1 MSIPDPAFWRGR
13 RVLVTGHTGFKGAW
27 LTLWLEQM
35 GALVTGL
42 ALTPEGDRPLY
53 ARIDSTLGVQSNLV
67 DLRDA
72 AAVTAVAQ
80 AARPE
85 IILHLA
91 AQALV
96 RRSYAQPAETYAAN
110 VDGTIH
116 VLQAAR
122 ATPGVRAVLVVTS
135 DKVYAN
141 NESGRRF
148 VEGDP
153 LGGKDPYSNS
163 KACVELVTQSW
174 RASFLAKEGVACAT
188 ARAGNV
194 IGGGDVAADRL
205 IPDFF
210 RALDA
215 GQTLKL
221 RNPGATRPWQHVLEP
236 IAGYAMYAEAMVR
249 GQAGLPDSL
258 NFGPHADAEWTV
270 AQIVDGLTGHLGQGG
285 WEQDGDPGPPEA
297 KTLALDASLAEA
309 TLGWRPALDLSTA
322 LAWTADYW
330 RAAREGRDIR
340 QFCLDQ
346 IEAYRER
353 AG

>member
-27 LTLWLEQM
+27 LTLWLEEL
-35 GALVTGL
+35 GAEVSGL
-42 ALTPEGDRPLY
+42 ALAPEGDQPLY
-53 ARIDSTLGVQSNLV
+53 TRLAPTLSVRSHIV

-72 AAVTAVAQ
+72 DAVAGVV
-80 AARPE
+80 ATVKPE

-96 RRSYAQPAETYAAN
+96 RRSYAHPVETYATN

-116 VLQAAR
+116 VLEAAR
-122 ATPGVRAVLVVTS
+122 RTPGVRAVLVVTS

-148 VEGDP
+148 IESDP

-163 KACVELVTQSW
+163 KACVELLARSW
-174 RASFLAKEGVACAT
+174 RASFLQAAGIVCVT

-210 RALDA
+210 RALDGNRA
-215 GQTLKL
+215 LKL
-221 RNPGATRPWQHVLEP
+221 RNPGSTRPWQHVLEP
-236 IAGYAMYAEAMVR
+236 IAGYLRYAEAMY
-249 GQAGLPDSL
+249 GDEKGLPESL
-258 NFGPHADAEWTV
+258 NFGPDAESEWTV
-270 AQIVDGLTGHLGQGG
+270 ARVVDGLTAHLGMGG
-285 WEQDGDPGPPEA
+285 WEQDGDPGPAEA
-297 KTLALDASLAEA
+297 RTLALDASLASQCID
-309 TLGWRPALDLSTA
+309 WRPALDLPTA

-330 RAAREGRDIR
+330 LAVRAQRDIR
-340 QFCLDQ
+340 KFCLSQ

-353 AG
+353 VV

>member
-1 MSIPDPAFWRGR
+1 VSTPDPAFWRGR

-27 LTLWLEQM
+27 LTLWLEKM
-35 GALVTGL
+35 GAEVSGL
-42 ALTPEGDRPLY
+42 ALAPEGDRPLY
-53 ARIDSTLGVQSNLV
+53 ARLAATLRVKSHIV

-72 AAVTAVAQ
+72 DGVAGVVAAEQ
-80 AARPE
+80 PE

-96 RRSYAQPAETYAAN
+96 RRSYAQPAETYAVN
-110 VDGTIH
+110 VDGTIN
-116 VLQAAR
+116 VLEAAR
-122 ATPGVRAVLVVTS
+122 RAPGVRAVLVVTS

-148 VEGDP
+148 IESDP

-163 KACVELVTQSW
+163 KACVELVAQSW
-174 RASFLAKEGVACAT
+174 RASFLKAAGIACVT

-210 RALDA
+210 RALDSN
-215 GQTLKL
+215 QTLKL
-221 RNPGATRPWQHVLEP
+221 RNPASTRPWQHVLEP
-236 IAGYAMYAEAMVR
+236 IAGYLRYAEAMVA
-249 GQAGLPDSL
+249 GAGGLPEAL
-258 NFGPHADAEWTV
+258 NFGPDADSEWTV
-270 AQIVDGLTGHLGQGG
+270 ARVVDGLTAHLGMGG
-285 WEQDGDPGPPEA
+285 WTQDGDPGPAEA
-297 KTLALDASLAEA
+297 KTLALDASLAGDS
-309 TLGWRPALDLSTA
+309 LGWRPALDLPTA

-330 RAAREGRDIR
+330 LAARAGRDIR
-340 QFCLDQ
+340 QFCLSQ

-353 AG
+353 VV

>member
-1 MSIPDPAFWRGR
+1 MSTPDPAFWRGR

-27 LTLWLEQM
+27 LTLWLEKM
-35 GALVTGL
+35 GAEVSGL
-42 ALTPEGDRPLY
+42 ALAPEGDRPLY
-53 ARIDSTLGVQSNLV
+53 ARLAATLRVKSHIV

-72 AAVTAVAQ
+72 DGVAGVVAAEQ
-80 AARPE
+80 PE

-96 RRSYAQPAETYAAN
+96 RRSYAQPAETYAVN
-110 VDGTIH
+110 VDGTIN
-116 VLQAAR
+116 VLEAAR
-122 ATPGVRAVLVVTS
+122 RAPGVRAVLVVTS

-148 VEGDP
+148 IESDP

-163 KACVELVTQSW
+163 KACVELVAQSW
-174 RASFLAKEGVACAT
+174 RASFLKAAGIACVT

-210 RALDA
+210 RALDSN
-215 GQTLKL
+215 QTLKL
-221 RNPGATRPWQHVLEP
+221 RNPASTRPWQHVLEP
-236 IAGYAMYAEAMVR
+236 IAGYLRYAEAMVA
-249 GQAGLPDSL
+249 GAGGLPEAL
-258 NFGPHADAEWTV
+258 NFGPDADSEWTV
-270 AQIVDGLTGHLGQGG
+270 ARVVDGLTAHLGMGG
-285 WEQDGDPGPPEA
+285 WTQDGDPGPAEA
-297 KTLALDASLAEA
+297 KTLALDASLAGDS
-309 TLGWRPALDLSTA
+309 LGWRPALDLPTA

-330 RAAREGRDIR
+330 LAARAGRDIR
-340 QFCLDQ
+340 QFCLSQ

-353 AG
+353 VV

>member
-1 MSIPDPAFWRGR
+1 MTPPDPAFWCGR

-35 GALVTGL
+35 GAEVSGL
-42 ALTPEGDRPLY
+42 ALAPEGDRPLY
-53 ARIDSTLGVQSNLV
+53 ARLAPTLRVNSHIV

-72 AAVTAVAQ
+72 DGVAGVVA

-96 RRSYAQPAETYAAN
+96 RRSYAQPAETYATN

-116 VLQAAR
+116 VLEAAR
-122 ATPGVRAVLVVTS
+122 RTPGVRAVLVVTS

-148 VEGDP
+148 IESDP

-163 KACVELVTQSW
+163 KACVELVARSW
-174 RASFLAKEGVACAT
+174 RASFLNAAGIACVT

-210 RALDA
+210 RALDSNQA
-215 GQTLKL
+215 LKL
-221 RNPGATRPWQHVLEP
+221 RNPGSTRPWQHVLEP
-236 IAGYAMYAEAMVR
+236 IAGYLRYAEAMIA
-249 GQAGLPDSL
+249 GSAGLPEAL
-258 NFGPHADAEWTV
+258 NFGPDADSEWTV
-270 AQIVDGLTGHLGQGG
+270 ARVVDGLTAHLGIGG
-285 WEQDGDPGPPEA
+285 WEQDGDPGPAEA
-297 KTLALDASLAEA
+297 KTLALDASLAGDS
-309 TLGWRPALDLSTA
+309 LGWRPALDLPTA

-330 RAAREGRDIR
+330 LAARAGQDIR
-340 QFCLDQ
+340 QFCLSQ

-353 AG
+353 VV